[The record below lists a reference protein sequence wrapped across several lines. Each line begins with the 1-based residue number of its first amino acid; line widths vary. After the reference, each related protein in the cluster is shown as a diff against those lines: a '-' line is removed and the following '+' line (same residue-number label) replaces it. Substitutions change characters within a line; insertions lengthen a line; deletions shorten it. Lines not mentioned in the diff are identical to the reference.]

1 MTADIF
7 SIWWKEWKG
16 LFRWSGS
23 GLKAVLTLLT
33 PIGVFGVFVPWDAAD
48 HWVNGLP
55 SIFAAV
61 AVPFIVTMLT
71 VPDAFAG
78 ERERHTLATLLA
90 SRLPDRAILLG
101 KASFSMVLAVGMA
114 IATLLLG
121 LMVFNMAHWS
131 GTVVL
136 YSPTLLVVNPILSL
150 LMAGLA
156 TGTGILISLRAGTV
170 QEAQQTLVAVTM
182 LPPTILGPVVLLISR
197 ARPEWGL
204 QTVMGGLAEPANL
217 ALLSAV
223 LLAIVVLL
231 FAWANSRFQRA
242 RLL

>member
-1 MTADIF
+1 MMADIF
-7 SIWWKEWKG
+7 TIWWKEWKG

-23 GLKAVLTLLT
+23 GLKAVLTLLA

-48 HWVNGLP
+48 HWVNGVP

-61 AVPFIVTMLT
+61 AVPFIVVMLT
-71 VPDAFAG
+71 VPDSFAG

-90 SRLPDRAILLG
+90 SRLPDRVILLG
-101 KASFSMVLAVGMA
+101 KASFSMMLAVGMA
-114 IATLLLG
+114 VATLVLG
-121 LMVFNMAHWS
+121 LITFNLAHWS
-131 GTVVL
+131 GAVVL
-136 YSPTLLVVNPILSL
+136 YSPKLLVVDPMLIV

-156 TGTGILISLRAGTV
+156 TGSGILISLRAGTV

-182 LPPTILGPVVLLISR
+182 LPPMVLGPVVLLISR

-204 QTVMGGLAEPANL
+204 RTVMGGLGEPGNL
-217 ALLSAV
+217 AMLFVALLV
-223 LLAIVVLL
+223 VVVLL
-231 FAWANSRFQRA
+231 FAWAQRRFQRA